1 MLKADLKFMGDPFG
15 DLSLATPVSL
25 FQFVPPLGAFGECDA
40 AHITVS
46 PPFILWPDG

>member
-1 MLKADLKFMGDPFG
+1 MLKADLKFMGYPFG
-15 DLSLATPVSL
+15 DLSMATPVSL

-46 PPFILWPDG
+46 RPFILWPEG